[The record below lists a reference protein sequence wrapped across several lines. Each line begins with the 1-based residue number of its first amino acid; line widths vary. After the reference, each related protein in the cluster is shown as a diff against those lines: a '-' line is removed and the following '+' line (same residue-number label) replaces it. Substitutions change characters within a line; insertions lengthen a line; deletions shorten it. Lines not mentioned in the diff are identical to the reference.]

1 VISHD
6 PVYYAWRIKNGA
18 IWHHWSEAFSTWLLY
33 AILIALHT
41 VTRWE
46 PFALL
51 KLMAALLF
59 GLNASG
65 ICYFAHKAL
74 GWTPRKSL
82 LAGVF
87 FSLQIA
93 TLALSSNFY
102 RNMLG
107 LGILL
112 FALPLVKDELR
123 GMRRFLVFTLLST
136 LVVLSHEYG
145 SVILFTVVLSLLA
158 SQFLNRETKK
168 NALRVLVAVSPALTM
183 FLAGFCLGVT
193 PMSHIG
199 KNVIRI
205 YEPKGNYPEALF
217 FFRNYLESYGIE
229 QHSAY
234 INLAS
239 QVFLL
244 FAGFYI
250 LVLPLVSTGV
260 FRDNILN
267 GWTALLLIGSFGA
280 LLMPLF
286 ALDFWY
292 RWMLM
297 LVYPLTF
304 YAANGITKIL
314 RLSRTAISTLRCV
327 GQVKPLKIAVRLILI
342 LPFSAGL
349 ISAAAAMQGRSVP
362 YSDVENTIKAMQ
374 WLNSRMDNGSVLV
387 THITFFNWA
396 RLYLDEKHTLIYFED
411 DVEKAVGV
419 ALQGFNDVYFVW
431 WNESVDWHDFK
442 VPNGFVSVF
451 DSGRISVFMYNVSG
465 V

>member
-1 VISHD
+1 
-6 PVYYAWRIKNGA
+6 
-18 IWHHWSEAFSTWLLY
+18 
-33 AILIALHT
+33 
-41 VTRWE
+41 
-46 PFALL
+46 
-51 KLMAALLF
+51 
-59 GLNASG
+59 
-65 ICYFAHKAL
+65 
-74 GWTPRKSL
+74 
-82 LAGVF
+82 
-87 FSLQIA
+87 
-93 TLALSSNFY
+93 
-102 RNMLG
+102 
-107 LGILL
+107 
-112 FALPLVKDELR
+112 
-123 GMRRFLVFTLLST
+123 
-136 LVVLSHEYG
+136 
-145 SVILFTVVLSLLA
+145 
-158 SQFLNRETKK
+158 
-168 NALRVLVAVSPALTM
+168 
-183 FLAGFCLGVT
+183 
-193 PMSHIG
+193 
-199 KNVIRI
+199 
-205 YEPKGNYPEALF
+205 
-217 FFRNYLESYGIE
+217 
-229 QHSAY
+229 
-234 INLAS
+234 
-239 QVFLL
+239 
-244 FAGFYI
+244 
-250 LVLPLVSTGV
+250 
-260 FRDNILN
+260 
-267 GWTALLLIGSFGA
+267 
-280 LLMPLF
+280 MPLF

-297 LVYPLTF
+297 LVYPFTF